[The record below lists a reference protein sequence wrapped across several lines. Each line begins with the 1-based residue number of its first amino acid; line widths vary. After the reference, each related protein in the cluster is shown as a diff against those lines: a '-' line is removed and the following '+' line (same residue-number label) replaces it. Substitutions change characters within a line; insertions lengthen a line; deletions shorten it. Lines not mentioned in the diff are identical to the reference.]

1 MHYNRNMKNARTHT
15 WVIEITA
22 ALFILLFVYT
32 GITKL
37 ADQSS
42 FRGVIS
48 RSPLIGQWSTFLS
61 WALPIVELSAAF
73 LLFIP
78 KTKKLGLW
86 ISLGLMT
93 LFTGYIAN
101 MLLFSDHLPCSCG
114 GVLQH
119 LTWLQHLEFNLIFTF
134 LSALSIWFYTKHQRF
149 IAINRN
155 SRTPVQKSR

>member
-1 MHYNRNMKNARTHT
+1 MKDSRAHT
-15 WVIEITA
+15 WIVEIIA
-22 ALFILLFVYT
+22 ALLILLFVYT

-37 ADQSS
+37 ADQNS
-42 FRGVIS
+42 FRSVIS
-48 RSPLIGQWSTFLS
+48 RSLLIGQWSTFLS
-61 WALPIVELSAAF
+61 WALPIIELIAAL

-86 ISLGLMT
+86 ISLGLMVV
-93 LFTGYIAN
+93 FTGYIAY

-114 GVLQH
+114 GVLQQ
-119 LTWLQHLEFNLIFTF
+119 LTWLQHLEFNIIFTL

-155 SRTPVQKSR
+155 SRTPV